1 MGGFDDHGGIIG
13 DWMPPSSSPRS
24 FFAAM
29 LGDDS
34 GSRTV
39 SEPPPK
45 PDNNN
50 DSGFTFPGPDRQGGS
65 ENGDGNQRGL
75 TVDQATKK
83 GEFGEQRMSSRAGL
97 VERMAARAGHNAPR
111 LNTDIIKPAD
121 SLQNQQVRS
130 PYLTIPPGLSPT
142 SLLDSPVFLSN
153 SLVQPSPTTGKF
165 QFAPN
170 GNGKS
175 SMMFLDSSN
184 RNKDNFFEDPNNSSF
199 AFKPFPDHVNPP
211 FMSTQSFQT
220 NEALVQPEKQFPPQK
235 IEVAQN
241 ETSSLHIRADFPRS
255 STEKKPEANFLT
267 PFESFNGNSERNVQR
282 LEDHDDDDADQR
294 ISGDNANNA
303 ISASSE
309 DGYNWRKYGQKQVK
323 GSEYPRSYYKC
334 THPNCL
340 VKKKVERSHEGHITE
355 IIYKGAHNHPKLAP
369 NRRSGIGSSIA
380 LSDMQSAINEQGGN
394 GVDGGPSWGTNMQK
408 GNGHWS
414 QESSNLEVTS
424 SGLVMQ
430 GQNGQFESS
439 EAVDGS
445 STFSN
450 DEEED
455 DRATHGSVSLAYDG
469 EGDESESKRRKVEAY
484 AADVSGATRA
494 IREPRVVV
502 QTTSE
507 VDILD
512 DGYRWRKYGQKVVKG
527 NPNPRSYY
535 KCTSTGC
542 TVRKHVE
549 RASHD
554 LKSVITTYEGK
565 HNHDVPAARNSSHAN
580 NTMAAQALSIHPQ
593 VHMPEPSRIQNTM
606 ARFDRPPFGLPG
618 GPQLGPTPTHGYG
631 FAMSQQGPGGL
642 AHMAMA
648 NHGKMP
654 VLPVHHYLGQPR
666 QMNEMGFVLPK
677 GEPKVEPMS
686 DPGLNGAPM
695 YHQMMNRLPLG
706 PQM

>member
-1 MGGFDDHGGIIG
+1 MGGYDEHGGFNTQ
-13 DWMPPSSSPRS
+13 S
-24 FFAAM
+24 FFAGM
-29 LGDDS
+29 LGDGT
-34 GSRTV
+34 GSRSGPV
-39 SEPPPK
+39 AEHD
-45 PDNNN
+45 DNNN
-50 DSGFTFPGPDRQGGS
+50 DGGFTFPGPDREVVAEKDDGS
-65 ENGDGNQRGL
+65 QRGQ
-75 TVDQATKK
+75 TVDQVVKT
-83 GEFGEQRMSSRAGL
+83 GEFGEQKTGQRAGL

-111 LNTDIIKPAD
+111 LDTDVIKPAGG
-121 SLQNQQVRS
+121 SQNQHAQS
-130 PYLTIPPGLSPT
+130 AYLTISPNLSPGAF
-142 SLLDSPVFLSN
+142 LDSPVFLSN

-170 GNGKS
+170 DNSDGNRS
-175 SMMFLDSSN
+175 
-184 RNKDNFFEDPNNSSF
+184 KDNFVVESSNTSF
-199 AFKPFPDHVNPP
+199 AFKPFPDSAPLPRDHVNPP
-211 FMSTQSFQT
+211 FMSAQSFQT
-220 NEALVQPEKQFPPQK
+220 NEAIAQSDKQFPPRK
-235 IEVAQN
+235 IEPAQ
-241 ETSSLHIRADFPRS
+241 TYPDF
-255 STEKKPEANFLT
+255 TEKNNFSLQMA
-267 PFESFNGNSERNVQR
+267 PFQPLNGNSDRSQPHHE
-282 LEDHDDDDADQR
+282 EHHHDDS
-294 ISGDNANNA
+294 INAN
-303 ISASSE
+303 SASSE

-334 THPNCL
+334 THLNCN

-369 NRRSGIGSSIA
+369 NRRSGIGSSNV
-380 LSDMQSAINEQGGN
+380 LSDMQGDVNEQNGNGN
-394 GVDGGPSWGTNMQK
+394 GVDGGPVWGTNTRQS
-408 GNGHWS
+408 HWG
-414 QESSNLEVTS
+414 QESNFEVTS
-424 SGLVMQ
+424 SGMVMQ

-439 EAVDGS
+439 DAVDGS

-455 DRATHGSVSLAYDG
+455 DRATHGSVSLGYDG

-535 KCTSTGC
+535 KCTSAGC

-565 HNHDVPAARNSSHAN
+565 HNHDVPAQKNSHNN
-580 NTMAAQALSIHPQ
+580 NTMSAAQQALSVQPQ
-593 VHMPEPSRIQNTM
+593 VHMPEPSRIQNPM
-606 ARFDRPPFGLPG
+606 ARFQRPPYGLANG
-618 GPQLGPTPTHGYG
+618 QHLGPATTHGGYG
-631 FAMSQQGPGGL
+631 YPMNQQGPGGM

-648 NHGKMP
+648 MAKQGKMP
-654 VLPVHHYLGQPR
+654 VHQYLNQPQ
-666 QMNEMGFVLPK
+666 QMNEMGFMVPK
-677 GEPKVEPMS
+677 SEPKAEPVS
-686 DPGLNGAPM
+686 DPGLNLANGTLN
-695 YHQMMNRLPLG
+695 YHQLMNRLPLG